1 MKKILY
7 SLSIL
12 GIISCGK
19 VKPEGEILSK
29 DIEIEE
35 FSKLNLKGKFR
46 LFFIPSDKNF
56 VNVET
61 NPNFADNLDINIDNN
76 TLNIKEKRETSGL
89 DFYNVTIY
97 SKKNLEEISIADSVE
112 MNVSGEIKSENIRI
126 NLKNNAKFIGGINTP
141 KAEVEMTQ
149 NSRANFLGKTYRATL
164 KLSDSAGII
173 APYWYIKTLN
183 INSQN
188 GVYAEINVEDTLK
201 GDVKN
206 TAELYYYGN
215 PVVGLN
221 IDKKNAKVNR
231 KNLK

>member
-56 VNVET
+56 LNVET

-141 KAEVEMTQ
+141 KAEVEMMQ
-149 NSRANFLGKTYRATL
+149 KSRANFLGKTHRATL

-188 GVYAEINVEDTLK
+188 GVYAEVNVEDTLK

-215 PVVGLN
+215 PVMGLN

>member
-141 KAEVEMTQ
+141 KAEVEMMQ
-149 NSRANFLGKTYRATL
+149 KSRANFLGKTHRATL

-188 GVYAEINVEDTLK
+188 GVYAEVNVEDTLK

-215 PVVGLN
+215 PVMGLN

>member
-149 NSRANFLGKTYRATL
+149 KSRANFLGKTHRATL

-173 APYWYIKTLN
+173 APYWHIKTLN

-188 GVYAEINVEDTLK
+188 GVYAEVNVEDTLK

-231 KNLK
+231 RNLK

>member
-149 NSRANFLGKTYRATL
+149 KSRANFLGKTHRATL